1 MNIKQA
7 EAKLRAL
14 LGKHAHY
21 ELHPAAPNAE
31 TRTLFRAQARE
42 AGERYRALEKARADR
57 ERELLADPMYRDL
70 CQQVKKARADRDAAS
85 WRSDHC
91 RIVAGTRHAVGG
103 VGFFSVEA
111 RGDSWTDVIAQLEQK
126 RNGGRH

>member
-14 LGKHAHY
+14 LGKHAYY
-21 ELHPAAPNAE
+21 ELRPDAPDAEARAAYRE
-31 TRTLFRAQARE
+31 QALE

-57 ERELLADPMYRDL
+57 ERELLADPVYRDL
-70 CQQVKKARADRDAAS
+70 CQQVKKARADRDGAS

-91 RIVAGTRHAVGG
+91 RVVVGTRHATGG

-111 RGDSWTDVIAQLEQK
+111 RGDTWTDVIAQLERK
-126 RNGGRH
+126 RNGGRR